1 MDLHTKSAQI
11 EIDKAL
17 PWTFFIL
24 DNSLT
29 GWPDGQMYCQIF
41 GHSQQWNLPK
51 SNSFCPSRIL
61 LCQMQIM
68 TSQSCKILLE
78 FCQSHNISPYLIT
91 LHNTFE
97 DRYVRQTKILIN
109 DHSNVVVVVVFV
121 FVAGRHAMPSRA
133 RKLKKLNWN
142 VLAGSKS

>member
-1 MDLHTKSAQI
+1 
-11 EIDKAL
+11 
-17 PWTFFIL
+17 
-24 DNSLT
+24 
-29 GWPDGQMYCQIF
+29 
-41 GHSQQWNLPK
+41 
-51 SNSFCPSRIL
+51 
-61 LCQMQIM
+61 M

-78 FCQSHNISPYLIT
+78 FCQSHKISPYLIT

-133 RKLKKLNWN
+133 RKLKKLN
-142 VLAGSKS
+142 